1 MIKIAAIDHVVLTV
15 ASIERTCD
23 FYQRALGMSV
33 EHFGGGRVALTFG
46 DQKFNLHEAGK
57 EFEPKARTPLPGS
70 ADFCLI
76 ADTPLDDV
84 VAHLAAQNIE
94 IELGPVARTGAVG
107 PIRSIYL
114 RDPDGNLVEIANYD
128 DASTN
133 TV

>member
-1 MIKIAAIDHVVLTV
+1 MIEIARIDHVVLTV

-33 EHFGGGRVALTFG
+33 EVFGGGRVALKFG

-57 EFEPKARTPLPGS
+57 TFEPKARTPLPGS

-76 ADTPLDDV
+76 ADTPLDAI
-84 VAHLAAQNIE
+84 VAHLTEHEID
-94 IELGPVARTGAVG
+94 IELGPVARTGARG

-114 RDPDGNLVEIANYD
+114 RDPDGNLVEIANG
-128 DASTN
+128 
-133 TV
+133 

>member
-15 ASIERTCD
+15 SSIERACD
-23 FYQRALGMSV
+23 FYQRALGMGV
-33 EHFGGGRVALTFG
+33 ETFGGGRVALTFG

-76 ADTPLDDV
+76 ADTPLDEV
-84 VAHLAAQNIE
+84 VAHLAAQNID
-94 IELGPVARTGAVG
+94 IELGPVVRTGAVG

-128 DASTN
+128 SASTS
-133 TV
+133 TA